1 MVAATYETADTK
13 FGAVEPNRA
22 VGPREAMR
30 AGAGTGAGAER
41 PPEGRSPRE
50 PQPLATPAS
59 ASGAD
64 AAGVPTPADGPL
76 FAIDESSDLPLWV
89 QLRNRLAHL
98 IRTGYFKA
106 GEQLPSL
113 RSLSAEA
120 RVNYNTVTKAYRDLE
135 SSNLIV
141 SVRGRGMYVQKSVTV
156 DDSPENAVD
165 AMAEQCVEEYR
176 ALGLTYRDIQRR
188 LTDIVQA
195 KADEAASIAEE
206 KRGYYGKTH

>member
-1 MVAATYETADTK
+1 METMYDLTNAKRDAA
-13 FGAVEPNRA
+13 EPNRTDA
-22 VGPREAMR
+22 VREV
-30 AGAGTGAGAER
+30 
-41 PPEGRSPRE
+41 PPEGREGAPARDAQRIDAAPRE
-50 PQPLATPAS
+50 D
-59 ASGAD
+59 AD
-64 AAGVPTPADGPL
+64 EPL

-176 ALGLTYRDIQRR
+176 ALGLSYRDIQRR

-195 KADEAASIAEE
+195 KADEATTIANE
-206 KRGYYGKTH
+206 KRGYYGKTF

>member
-1 MVAATYETADTK
+1 MWSRTA
-13 FGAVEPNRA
+13 
-22 VGPREAMR
+22 
-30 AGAGTGAGAER
+30 
-41 PPEGRSPRE
+41 
-50 PQPLATPAS
+50 
-59 ASGAD
+59 
-64 AAGVPTPADGPL
+64 PTPPAKCRRRDANAVTPPPMPPLPQHPPARPERRDAPAEPGAAALANPTFPTASSPDAGDAESEAL

-141 SVRGRGMYVQKSVTV
+141 SVRGRGMYVQKNVTV

-188 LTDIVQA
+188 LTDIVQTLA
-195 KADEAASIAEE
+195 DKAAAAADE
-206 KRGYYGKTH
+206 KRDYYGKTH

>member
-1 MVAATYETADTK
+1 METMYDLANAK
-13 FGAVEPNRA
+13 REAVEPNRTDTL
-22 VGPREAMR
+22 REM
-30 AGAGTGAGAER
+30 
-41 PPEGRSPRE
+41 PPEGRAPRT
-50 PQPLATPAS
+50 TPPSADALGAS
-59 ASGAD
+59 AAS
-64 AAGVPTPADGPL
+64 VPTAAEPL

-120 RVNYNTVTKAYRDLE
+120 KVNYNTVTKAYRDLE

-141 SVRGRGMYVQKSVTV
+141 SVRGRGMYVQKNVTV

-176 ALGLTYRDIQRR
+176 ALGLSYRDIQRR
-188 LTDIVQA
+188 LTNIVQA
-195 KADEAASIAEE
+195 KADEAASIANE
-206 KRGYYGKTH
+206 KRGYYDDKTR

>member
-1 MVAATYETADTK
+1 METMYDLANAKRDAA
-13 FGAVEPNRA
+13 EPNRA
-22 VGPREAMR
+22 DTVREVPP
-30 AGAGTGAGAER
+30 AGREGAPTRNAQR
-41 PPEGRSPRE
+41 
-50 PQPLATPAS
+50 
-59 ASGAD
+59 AD
-64 AAGVPTPADGPL
+64 AAPREDADEAL

-176 ALGLTYRDIQRR
+176 ALGLSYRDIQRR

-195 KADEAASIAEE
+195 KADEAATVANE
-206 KRGYYGKTH
+206 KRGYYGKTF

>member
-1 MVAATYETADTK
+1 M
-13 FGAVEPNRA
+13 
-22 VGPREAMR
+22 
-30 AGAGTGAGAER
+30 
-41 PPEGRSPRE
+41 
-50 PQPLATPAS
+50 
-59 ASGAD
+59 
-64 AAGVPTPADGPL
+64 
-76 FAIDESSDLPLWV
+76 

-141 SVRGRGMYVQKSVTV
+141 SVRGRGMYVQKNVTV

-188 LTDIVQA
+188 LTDIVQTLA
-195 KADEAASIAEE
+195 DKAAVAADE
-206 KRGYYGKTH
+206 KRDYYGKTH

>member
-1 MVAATYETADTK
+1 MGTNVYQLIDTK
-13 FGAVEPNRA
+13 LADVEPNRA
-22 VGPREAMR
+22 DAAREVPP
-30 AGAGTGAGAER
+30 AGRER
-41 PPEGRSPRE
+41 RDAP
-50 PQPLATPAS
+50 
-59 ASGAD
+59 AD
-64 AAGVPTPADGPL
+64 AASSAASTGPTAPGTSGASADAPESEAL

-141 SVRGRGMYVQKSVTV
+141 SVRGRGMYVQKNVTV

-188 LTDIVQA
+188 LTDIVQTLA
-195 KADEAASIAEE
+195 DKAAVAADE
-206 KRGYYGKTH
+206 KRDYYGKTH

>member
-1 MVAATYETADTK
+1 MGTNVYQLIDTK
-13 FGAVEPNRA
+13 LPDVEPNRA
-22 VGPREAMR
+22 EAAREAPPSGR
-30 AGAGTGAGAER
+30 ERRDAPAELGAAALANPTYPTASSPDAGDAES
-41 PPEGRSPRE
+41 E
-50 PQPLATPAS
+50 A
-59 ASGAD
+59 
-64 AAGVPTPADGPL
+64 L

-141 SVRGRGMYVQKSVTV
+141 SVRGRGMYVQKNVTV

-176 ALGLTYRDIQRR
+176 ALGLTHRDIQRR
-188 LTDIVQA
+188 LTDIVQTLA
-195 KADEAASIAEE
+195 DKAAVAADE
-206 KRGYYGKTH
+206 KRDYYGKTH

>member
-1 MVAATYETADTK
+1 MGTNVYQLIDTK
-13 FGAVEPNRA
+13 LADVEPNRA
-22 VGPREAMR
+22 EAAREAPP
-30 AGAGTGAGAER
+30 AGRERRDAPAEPGAAALANPTFPTASSPDAGDAES
-41 PPEGRSPRE
+41 E
-50 PQPLATPAS
+50 A
-59 ASGAD
+59 
-64 AAGVPTPADGPL
+64 L

-120 RVNYNTVTKAYRDLE
+120 RV
-135 SSNLIV
+135 
-141 SVRGRGMYVQKSVTV
+141 YVQKNVTV

-188 LTDIVQA
+188 LTDIVQTLA
-195 KADEAASIAEE
+195 DKAAAAADE
-206 KRGYYGKTH
+206 KRDYYGKTH